1 MATSDITARYGE
13 QNSMGG
19 QAWFGAARRFMAW
32 RAKRARRGAL
42 HELLEFDEHQLRDI
56 GLTRADVR
64 RAIGR

>member
-13 QNSMGG
+13 QDAIGG
-19 QAWFGAARRFMAW
+19 RAWFGAARRFIAW
-32 RAKRARRGAL
+32 RARRARRVAL